1 MIGRQKMA
9 KVAFSEEKLREVEKI
24 KEKYPVERS
33 AVMAV
38 LYLAQE
44 EFGYVND
51 DVIEYVAD
59 LLKLAPTRVEEVATF
74 YTMYNKKPVGKYHIQ
89 VCHNLTCTLMGA
101 ETIVE
106 HIEKKLGITVGE
118 TTKDGLFT
126 LSEVECLGACG
137 TAPVMQVNET
147 YYEQLTPEKV
157 DQILEELK
165 KKSS

>member
-1 MIGRQKMA
+1 MA
-9 KVAFSEEKLREVEKI
+9 KIAFSEEKLKEVEKI
-24 KEKYPVERS
+24 KEKYPLEKS

-38 LYLAQE
+38 LYLAQD

-51 DVIEYVAD
+51 DVIEYVAEI
-59 LLKLAPTRVEEVATF
+59 LGLAPTRVKEVATF

-106 HIEKKLGITVGE
+106 HIEKQLGITVGE
-118 TTKDGLFT
+118 TTRDGLFT

-137 TAPVMQVNET
+137 TAPVMQVNEK
-147 YYEQLTPEKV
+147 YYEQLTPEKI

>member
-1 MIGRQKMA
+1 MA
-9 KVAFSEEKLREVEKI
+9 KVAFSEDKLKEVEKI
-24 KEKYPVERS
+24 KRKYPVERS

-44 EFGYVND
+44 EFGYIND
-51 DVIEYVAD
+51 DVIEYVAG
-59 LLKLAPTRVEEVATF
+59 LVEMPPTRVKEVATF
-74 YTMYNKKPVGKYHIQ
+74 YTMYNKVPVGKYHIQ

-147 YYEQLTPEKV
+147 YYEQLTPEKI

>member
-1 MIGRQKMA
+1 MIGRIKMA
-9 KVAFSEEKLREVEKI
+9 QIAFSEKKLKEVERI
-24 KEKYPVERS
+24 KKKYPVERS
-33 AVMAV
+33 AVMSV
-38 LYLAQE
+38 LYLAQD
-44 EFGYVND
+44 EFGYIND
-51 DVIEYVAD
+51 EVIEYVAE
-59 LLKLAPTRVEEVATF
+59 LLNMAPTRVKEVATF

-106 HIEKKLGITVGE
+106 YIEKKLGITVGE

-137 TAPVMQVNET
+137 TAPVMQVNDT
-147 YYEQLTPEKV
+147 YYEQLTPEKI